1 MLPIRTEEDRNA
13 LYPSCQQWAEFVI
26 YRLMA
31 SFVLVAGAWLGGWC
45 WGRVADVLLDAG
57 HRVLAPTL
65 TGLGGRAELI
75 SRDVGLLTHVMDLD
89 TLFRS
94 EDLRR
99 VILVGHSYGGTVI
112 TAAAEFLV
120 ERLDVLVFLDASIP
134 EDGQSNNDVLPPTQS
149 ASIRQRALRDG
160 DGWLVPPPSVM
171 DWGLESDDV
180 DWVERRLAPHP
191 LKALEDPVRVS
202 PAISRVPRAYIRSS
216 RDSALYERLYARA
229 AKEGWYCQEINGGHY
244 PMLTAPHAVATAL
257 LEVERACRH
266 RPDPL

>member
-1 MLPIRTEEDRNA
+1 
-13 LYPSCQQWAEFVI
+13 
-26 YRLMA
+26 MA
-31 SFVLVAGAWLGGWC
+31 SFVLVPGAWLGGWC
-45 WGRVADVLLDAG
+45 WSKVAGILRGAG
-57 HRVLAPTL
+57 HHVLAPTL
-65 TGLGGRAELI
+65 TGLGDRAELI

-89 TLFRS
+89 ALFRS

-112 TAAAEFLV
+112 TAAAELLV

-134 EDGQSNNDVLPPTQS
+134 QDGQSNNDVLLPTQS

-180 DWVERRLAPHP
+180 DWVGRLLTAHP

-202 PAISRVPRAYIRSS
+202 SAISRVPRAYIRSS
-216 RDSALYERLYARA
+216 RDSPLYERLYERA
-229 AKEGWYCQEINGGHY
+229 AKEGWHCREINGGHY

-257 LEVERACRH
+257 LEVEGACRH
-266 RPDPL
+266 RPDPV